1 MEKLE
6 KKNENNKKIAKSEAT
21 YGQEKP
27 RVILHSDLNNF
38 FASVE
43 CALAPELKGKPM
55 AVCGSQELRHG
66 IVLAKSEEAKK
77 YGIKTAMTVV
87 EAKRLCPMLIT
98 VPPRHEKYVYYSQK
112 ARKIYLDYT
121 DLVEPFGIDEAWLN
135 VTNSCLFGSGEKIA
149 DEIRARMK
157 SELGLTCSVGVS
169 YNKVFA
175 KLGSD
180 LKKPDGTTVISR
192 ENRIKTVWRL
202 PVENLLYVGKS
213 TLERLNKY
221 NIYTIGDL
229 AATDEAFLIEK
240 FGKWGETL
248 SKYARGDDDSP
259 VKKYGEEEDA
269 KSIGNSVTPY
279 RDLKTLDD
287 VKNVLAYLCES
298 VSERALRYGAGK
310 ARTVTLSV
318 RDNALVWL
326 TRQTKLP
333 YPSLLSGDIFSASV
347 ALFKKHYDFRRP
359 VRSIGVTVSDFMSEG
374 EGEQLAI
381 GQDVSKYEK
390 RLELEKNV
398 NALRKKYGKNSVR
411 RGITL
416 SDEAFGLEAEQNKEV
431 SALSKEAEKSV

>member
-1 MEKLE
+1 MP
-6 KKNENNKKIAKSEAT
+6 KS
-21 YGQEKP
+21 GQKSGQRKP

-87 EAKRLCPMLIT
+87 EAKRLCPSLII
-98 VPPRHEKYVYYSQK
+98 VPPRHEKYVYYSQQ

-121 DLVEPFGIDEAWLN
+121 DLVEPFGIDEAWLD
-135 VTNSCLFGSGEKIA
+135 VTASCVFGSGEQIA
-149 DEIRARMK
+149 DEIRSRMK
-157 SELGLTCSVGVS
+157 NELGLTCSVGVS

-213 TLERLNKY
+213 TLEKLNKY

-229 AATDEAFLIEK
+229 AGTSEEFLIEK

-259 VKKYGEEEDA
+259 VKKYGEEEEA

-279 RDLKTLDD
+279 RDLKTIED

-318 RDNALVWL
+318 RDNALVWI
-326 TRQTKLP
+326 TRQAKLP
-333 YPSLLSGDIFSASV
+333 YPSLLSGDIFSAAV
-347 ALFKKHYDFRRP
+347 ELFKKNYDFRRP
-359 VRSIGVTVSDFMSEG
+359 IRSIGVTLSDFMGEG

-381 GQDVSKYEK
+381 GQDVKKYEK
-390 RLELEKNV
+390 RLELEKKV
-398 NALRKKYGKNSVR
+398 NALREKYGKNSVR

-416 SDEAFGLEAEQNKEV
+416 SDEAFGAEAEKDKDVN
-431 SALSKEAEKSV
+431 ALSKEAEKDL